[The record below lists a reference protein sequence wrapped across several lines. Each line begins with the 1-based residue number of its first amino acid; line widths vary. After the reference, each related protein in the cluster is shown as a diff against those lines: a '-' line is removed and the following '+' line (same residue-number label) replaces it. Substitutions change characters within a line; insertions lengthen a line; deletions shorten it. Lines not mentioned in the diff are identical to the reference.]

1 MSRFSS
7 MSQARAGKSDDTLV
21 SVSADQLGQP
31 ESTVASD
38 RPAYSWQRIFDL
50 VLRHKS
56 RLIKAHIIALFAM
69 LATVPLPLLLPLLV
83 DEVLLD
89 KPGWIVHSLNDV
101 IPLAWQTALGYILI
115 VTLITILLRVLGV
128 VFGVWQVQQF
138 TVISKDVTFGIR
150 KDLLARIQGVAMSQ
164 YETMGSGSVTATMVN
179 DVNTID
185 TFLGTTVGK
194 VILAIFSL
202 VGVTAVLLWL
212 HWELALFILLM
223 NPIVVYFTM
232 RMGRAVK
239 TLKKDENTAID
250 AFQQALSETLDALQ
264 QVRAA
269 NQDTPFFRRILG
281 NAQDIKRHSEA
292 FTWKSEAASRISFLI
307 FLVGFDIF
315 RGVSF
320 LMVVF
325 SNLSIGEMMAVFG
338 YLWFMMGP
346 VQEILAIQY
355 AYSAGSGALQRIN
368 NVLDLEQEPKYPQKQ
383 NPFDADTVSV
393 DVKNLFF
400 HYPGKD
406 EAVLHDLSFTI
417 QPGEKLAFVGAS
429 GGGKTTL
436 VQLLLGFYQQDA
448 GEVLYNGVSIKDIGQ
463 QCVRENVATVLQQPV
478 LFQQSIRFNLTLGQD
493 LADEQLWQA
502 LEMAQ
507 LKEVV
512 EKLEHR
518 LDTMVGRNGIKLSGG
533 QRQRLAIARMILQDP
548 KVVIMDEA
556 TSALDM
562 ETERQLYV
570 DLAPFLKGRTTLI
583 VAHRLSSIKQADRI
597 LVFEDGHIIESG
609 SHEDLVVSGGT
620 YQRLYR

>member
-1 MSRFSS
+1 
-7 MSQARAGKSDDTLV
+7 MSQAGAGKTADALV

-355 AYSAGSGALQRIN
+355 AYSAASGALQRIN

-436 VQLLLGFYQQDA
+436 VQLLLGFYQQDG

-512 EKLEHR
+512 EKLEQA